1 MKGITMS
8 KKNKTAKA
16 NIEVDVQPVPFGVI
30 SLDDF
35 VSSKTCDAAL
45 QIASNYE
52 DSEKAF
58 LCSYQV
64 TEICNAV
71 RLAGL
76 GELLLKDEEFQKQ
89 AIVHA
94 KKMVSAHF
102 IEMFMAVGGTISN
115 LLAQNED
122 KGGV

>member
-1 MKGITMS
+1 MS

-35 VSSKTCDAAL
+35 VSSKACDAAL

-52 DSEKAF
+52 DSEKAYAF

-115 LLAQNED
+115 LLAKNED

>member
-1 MKGITMS
+1 MS
-8 KKNKTAKA
+8 KKNKNADVEF
-16 NIEVDVQPVPFGVI
+16 EVNVQPVPFGAI

-35 VSSKTCDAAL
+35 VSSEACDAAL
-45 QIASNYE
+45 RIASKL
-52 DSEKAF
+52 DDAEKPFGF

-64 TEICNAV
+64 TEICHAV

-76 GELLLKDEEFQKQ
+76 SEVLEDEEFQKQ

-94 KKMVSAHF
+94 NKMVSAHF

-115 LLAQNED
+115 LLAKNDSQE
-122 KGGV
+122 GGV

>member
-1 MKGITMS
+1 MS
-8 KKNKTAKA
+8 KKNKNADVEF
-16 NIEVDVQPVPFGVI
+16 EVNVQPVPFGSI

-35 VSSKTCDAAL
+35 VSSKACDVAL
-45 QIASNYE
+45 RIASKHD

-58 LCSYQV
+58 AFLWSYQL
-64 TEICNAV
+64 TEICNAIA
-71 RLAGL
+71 LAGHTDFI
-76 GELLLKDEEFQKQ
+76 ENEEFQKQ

-115 LLAQNED
+115 LLAKNESQ

>member
-1 MKGITMS
+1 MS
-8 KKNKTAKA
+8 KKNKNAKA
-16 NIEVDVQPVPFGVI
+16 NIEVDVQPVPFGAI

-35 VSSKTCDAAL
+35 VSSKACDAAL

-52 DSEKAF
+52 DSEKAYAF

>member
-1 MKGITMS
+1 MS
-8 KKNKTAKA
+8 KKNKNADVEF
-16 NIEVDVQPVPFGVI
+16 EVNVQPVPFGMI

-35 VSSKTCDAAL
+35 VSSDACDAAL
-45 QIASNYE
+45 RIASKRDE
-52 DSEKAF
+52 SEQPFAF

-76 GELLLKDEEFQKQ
+76 SEVLEDEEFQKQ

-94 KKMVSAHF
+94 TKMVSAHF
-102 IEMFMAVGGTISN
+102 IEMLLEVGGTISN
-115 LLAQNED
+115 LLAKTEAQE
-122 KGGV
+122 GGM

>member
-1 MKGITMS
+1 MS

-35 VSSKTCDAAL
+35 VSSKACDAAL

-52 DSEKAF
+52 DSEKAYAF

-76 GELLLKDEEFQKQ
+76 GELLEDEEFLVQ
-89 AIVHA
+89 ATLYA
-94 KKMVSAHF
+94 KEMVNFHF
-102 IEMFMAVGGTISN
+102 IGMLMVVGGTISN
-115 LLAQNED
+115 LLAKNDAQE
-122 KGGV
+122 GGV